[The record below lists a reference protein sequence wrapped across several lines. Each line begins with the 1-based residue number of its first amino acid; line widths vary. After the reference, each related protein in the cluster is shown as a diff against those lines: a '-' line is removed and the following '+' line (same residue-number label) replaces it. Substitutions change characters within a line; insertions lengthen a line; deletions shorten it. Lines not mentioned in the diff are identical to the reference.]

1 MGYVF
6 EQLSYVTWG
15 ACIEVQRQ
23 MGPHCMEVDY
33 QRALELALRK
43 RAVTYIREAEI
54 PIVFD
59 GVVVTRRRVDF
70 VIWDD
75 TATLLLEIKAAKA
88 IKPEDREQCL
98 LYLQNGNFRVCLL
111 ANFGETPLGKERK
124 VYTPRGPALYGRIR
138 EESQLPG
145 ARWRRLS
152 RSSRRFAFFAFH
164 NSHRL
169 R

>member
-6 EQLSYVTWG
+6 EQLSYVTWA

-43 RAVTYIREAEI
+43 RGLAYMREAEI
-54 PIVFD
+54 PIVFA

-88 IKPEDREQCL
+88 LKPEDREQCL
-98 LYLQNGNFRVCLL
+98 LHLQNGNFRVCLL
-111 ANFGETPLGKERK
+111 ANFGETPLGTERK
-124 VYTPRGPALYGRIR
+124 VCTPSGPALYGPHPCEIAA
-138 EESQLPG
+138 S
-145 ARWRRLS
+145 RRAMATTFAFFPSL
-152 RSSRRFAFFAFH
+152 RDFAFHSSRR
-164 NSHRL
+164 L